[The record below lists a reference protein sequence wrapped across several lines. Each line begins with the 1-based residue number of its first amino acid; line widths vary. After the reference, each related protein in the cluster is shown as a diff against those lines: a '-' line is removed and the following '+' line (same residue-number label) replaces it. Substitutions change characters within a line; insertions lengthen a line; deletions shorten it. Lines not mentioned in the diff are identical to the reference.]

1 MVYRSWSAYQV
12 IRDTGQDTGFEDAE
26 KKTNCTGLGPSADES
41 CSQGSNAKADRNGRD
56 EPARTPPFADD
67 VGRDLEDDVRD
78 VEDGQDGVVIVALH
92 AEILL
97 ETCQTSVAFA
107 SG

>member
-1 MVYRSWSAYQV
+1 MRKSRVSE
-12 IRDTGQDTGFEDAE
+12 GG
-26 KKTNCTGLGPSADES
+26 GSADES

-67 VGRDLEDDVRD
+67 VGRDLEDYVRD